1 MKKQLTVAILWVF
14 FCCSCKNGD
23 KDKNRVRIVFDAE
36 GLEFISMSLNPTTQ
50 TTSALY
56 GNMDAFES
64 LSNQD
69 EIPKVGSV
77 LKLVTWK
84 YHDNPQYTGST
95 INGEL
100 LKVETAMVDP
110 NGVISYSI
118 KSVTENRTMEAG
130 QNNERIKYFMS
141 FKPVS
146 RP

>member
-1 MKKQLTVAILWVF
+1 MKKQVTLMILSVF
-14 FCCSCKNGD
+14 LCYSCKEN
-23 KDKNRVRIVFDAE
+23 KDLNRVRIVFDAE
-36 GLEFISMSLNPTTQ
+36 GLEFISMSLNPMAQ

-56 GNMDAFES
+56 GNMEAFES

-69 EIPKVGSV
+69 ETPKAGSII
-77 LKLVTWK
+77 KLVTWK

-100 LKVETAMVDP
+100 LRVETVMVDP

-118 KSVTENRTMEAG
+118 KSVTGSRTMEAG
-130 QNNERIKYFMS
+130 QKDERIKYLMS